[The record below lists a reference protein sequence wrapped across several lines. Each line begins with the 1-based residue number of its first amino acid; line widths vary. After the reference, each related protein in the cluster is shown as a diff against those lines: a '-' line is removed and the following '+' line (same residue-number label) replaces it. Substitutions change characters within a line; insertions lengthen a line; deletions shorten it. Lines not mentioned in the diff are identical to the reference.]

1 MNQTGERTYAVKD
14 ISLADQGKRNIEWA
28 ELQMGALLKVQERFA
43 SEKPFQ
49 GLKIGIA
56 LHVTKETAVLVKTL
70 RAGGAQVAICS
81 CNPLSTQDDVAA
93 ALASEG
99 TSVYAKKGQTHEE
112 YYEALRQ
119 VITFQP
125 QITIDDGCDLV
136 TEIHQNYPQLISG
149 ILFGN
154 EETTTGVIR
163 LKAMENDGA
172 LKYPMLAVND
182 LKTKHLMDNFYG
194 TGQSTIDGIIRAT
207 NVLIAGK
214 VVVVCG
220 YGPCGRGVAL
230 RAQGLGA
237 EVIIAEVDSFRAL
250 QARMDGYQ
258 VMPLLQACQKGDLF
272 ITITG
277 NKNVIN
283 IQHMKLMKD
292 GVLLAN
298 SGHFDAEI
306 NIKEL
311 KKAAPSR
318 KIRPFMDEYMLQG
331 KRVFILGEGRLI
343 NLAAAEGHPSAIMTM
358 SFCGQALATEYGV
371 KNQGKLKVGVN
382 KIPEAIDDL
391 IAQLQLE
398 ALGVRIDTL
407 TQEQK
412 KYGESWQEGT

>member
-1 MNQTGERTYAVKD
+1 MTIPYSIKD

-28 ELQMGALLKVQERFA
+28 ELQMGALLHVQERFA
-43 SEKPFQ
+43 REKPFQ
-49 GLKIGIA
+49 GLRIGIA

-70 RAGGAQVAICS
+70 KAGGAQVAICS

-93 ALASEG
+93 ALAAEG
-99 TSVYAKKGQTHEE
+99 IHVYAKKGQTHEE

-119 VITFQP
+119 VIAFQP

-136 TEIHQNYPQLISG
+136 TEIHQKHPELIPS

-163 LKAMENDGA
+163 LKAMEKDGA

-230 RAQGLGA
+230 RAHGLGA
-237 EVIIAEVDSFRAL
+237 EVIIIEVDHFRAL
-250 QARMDGYQ
+250 QARMDGYK
-258 VMPLLQACQKGDLF
+258 VMPLVEACMVGDIF

-277 NKNVIN
+277 NKNVIDLR
-283 IQHMKLMKD
+283 HMKLMKD
-292 GVLLAN
+292 GTLLAN

-306 NIKEL
+306 NVKEL
-311 KKAAPSR
+311 KKISTFR
-318 KIRPFMDEYMLQG
+318 KIRPFMDEYLLEG
-331 KRVFILGEGRLI
+331 KRLFILGEGRLI

-371 KNQGKLKVGVN
+371 KNREKLKIGVN
-382 KIPEAIDDL
+382 KIPEEIDDT
-391 IAQLQLE
+391 IARLQLE
-398 ALGVRIDTL
+398 ALDVKIDVLTL
-407 TQEQK
+407 EQK